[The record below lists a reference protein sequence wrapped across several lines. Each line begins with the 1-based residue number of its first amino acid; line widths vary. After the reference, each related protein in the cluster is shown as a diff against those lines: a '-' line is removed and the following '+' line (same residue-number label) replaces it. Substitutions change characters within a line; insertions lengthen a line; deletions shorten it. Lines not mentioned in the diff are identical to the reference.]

1 MTSKELNQIDEIL
14 SGTSR
19 YKFLDPTRKAFLA
32 LPLAPFKLWMTYW
45 TFESDEQ
52 EAYPSNETIEKVA
65 GMTENTIR
73 TARAYLLKTG
83 WLVKLTGS
91 AADKYPRPSRGSRSI
106 AIYRV
111 NDPTNNPSNF
121 EGFQGEENNPSNVW
135 VPKFAPNVCSCCC
148 SCPCSCIELGVDIA
162 LKLKGGEDSLPSLR
176 SDDKP
181 EEQEQR
187 QRQKQQQKPVCVSS
201 AAKWLAKYDAPMP
214 VEFNSWNQ
222 ETRSKWTVDHDRK
235 NLKVSVPVEVKP
247 EPKPKVLPVESKAEV
262 PALPPVVKSATPM
275 SPKSGYESHEPVTA
289 TVTAPA
295 KAPVLSATP
304 APPNSALPPKAAKP
318 LTPKELFAEE
328 YFARLSERE
337 LEDEPEPQPYSIP
350 DYLCGSC
357 DATFPGNGKGGKA
370 LDKHLHEVHG
380 IKPR

>member
-1 MTSKELNQIDEIL
+1 
-14 SGTSR
+14 
-19 YKFLDPTRKAFLA
+19 
-32 LPLAPFKLWMTYW
+32 
-45 TFESDEQ
+45 
-52 EAYPSNETIEKVA
+52 
-65 GMTENTIR
+65 
-73 TARAYLLKTG
+73 
-83 WLVKLTGS
+83 
-91 AADKYPRPSRGSRSI
+91 
-106 AIYRV
+106 
-111 NDPTNNPSNF
+111 
-121 EGFQGEENNPSNVW
+121 
-135 VPKFAPNVCSCCC
+135 
-148 SCPCSCIELGVDIA
+148 
-162 LKLKGGEDSLPSLR
+162 
-176 SDDKP
+176 
-181 EEQEQR
+181 
-187 QRQKQQQKPVCVSS
+187 
-201 AAKWLAKYDAPMP
+201 MP

-262 PALPPVVKSATPM
+262 PALPPMVESATPM

-304 APPNSALPPKAAKP
+304 TPPNSALPPKAAKP